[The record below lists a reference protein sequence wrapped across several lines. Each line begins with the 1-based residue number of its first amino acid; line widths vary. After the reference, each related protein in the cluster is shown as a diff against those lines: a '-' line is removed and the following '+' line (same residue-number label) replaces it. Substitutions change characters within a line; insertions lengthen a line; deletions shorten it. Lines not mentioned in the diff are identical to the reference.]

1 MNTNFLLKF
10 ECSVDAALTI
20 IRFQELKFYLTE
32 SVRNLNIIKICKL
45 LKVTTILLRHPG
57 LEKKVTQAV

>member
-1 MNTNFLLKF
+1 MQCRYIINNNKF
-10 ECSVDAALTI
+10 PGVNILPHRKELT
-20 IRFQELKFYLTE
+20 KFY
-32 SVRNLNIIKICKL
+32 VL